1 MRREKTQKKR
11 CKQTEQ
17 KFPFFPKEGSKNLCY
32 QLGTRS
38 QLDKLAQICGSWTVH
53 QSTFLHRC
61 FLLWGTLLGLYSKYP
76 EIAVMNWLLQIAR
89 NHWSITGEICSYR
102 HFGLWSPTNNSKNLA
117 QNLEQLSWECV
128 LLVR

>member
-1 MRREKTQKKR
+1 MRREKHRKRDANKQSKSFRFFLKKGAKIYAINLALAR
-11 CKQTEQ
+11 NLINWL
-17 KFPFFPKEGSKNLCY
+17 KFVAVELCI
-32 QLGTRS
+32 S
-38 QLDKLAQICGSWTVH
+38 QLSYTA
-53 QSTFLHRC
+53 

-117 QNLEQLSWECV
+117 RNLEQLS
-128 LLVR
+128 